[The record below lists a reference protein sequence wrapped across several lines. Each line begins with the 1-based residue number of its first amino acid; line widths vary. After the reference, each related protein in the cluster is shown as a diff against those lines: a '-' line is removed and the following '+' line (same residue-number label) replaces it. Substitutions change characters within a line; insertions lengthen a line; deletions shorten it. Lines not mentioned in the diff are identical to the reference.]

1 MAANT
6 RFAVAI
12 HAAGML
18 ALADRMP
25 VSSDNIARSVNTN
38 PVVVRR
44 ILARLTRHGL
54 VQAQKGQGGGSLLTR
69 TPERITLY
77 DIYQA
82 IEAGPLFQVPSL
94 GDEHECAIGRNVGP
108 TLNKI
113 LARAE
118 SGLIAELK
126 AVTLAEVIQKVEKRI
141 KRECGAQMQPTKRR
155 K

>member
-18 ALADRMP
+18 AFADRIP
-25 VSSDNIARSVNTN
+25 ISSDNIARSVNTN

-44 ILARLTRHGL
+44 ILALLTRHGL
-54 VQAQKGQGGGSLLTR
+54 AQAQKGQGGGSLLTR

-82 IEAGPLFQVPSL
+82 IEAGPLFQVPCLS
-94 GDEHECAIGRNVGP
+94 EQHECAIGRNVGP
-108 TLNKI
+108 ALNKI
-113 LARAE
+113 LTRAE
-118 SGLIAELK
+118 SGLLEQLK

-141 KRECGAQMQPTKRR
+141 KRECGAQTSPARRR

>member
-18 ALADRMP
+18 AFADRVP
-25 VSSDNIARSVNTN
+25 ISSDNIARSVKTN

-44 ILARLTRHGL
+44 ILALLTRQGL
-54 VQAQKGQGGGSLLTR
+54 VQAQKGQGGGSMLTR

-108 TLNKI
+108 ALSKI
-113 LARAE
+113 LDRAE

-126 AVTLAEVIQKVEKRI
+126 AVTLADVIQKVEKRI
-141 KRECGAQMQPTKRR
+141 RRECCAQALPAKRR